1 MTLDE
6 LTSWQRARHRS
17 HCKDDGVI
25 HAYDLLKRHW
35 NRVYG
40 KLSSPRSIVIQP
52 IGCNELRNIQ
62 NRKNLMNKQIIFA
75 RLHSEWL

>member
-52 IGCNELRNIQ
+52 IGCNEL
-62 NRKNLMNKQIIFA
+62 KYLKPK
-75 RLHSEWL
+75 EPYE